1 MTVSTT
7 NKWNGESTIRP
18 AGGVNV
24 LNSPHLV
31 APAASI
37 ISPRSGAREY
47 KRCGGAKSKDGAHHG
62 GGLPRVT
69 VDSSHKFRRT
79 GAPCLFAWITV
90 FRLVSRILTEAQ
102 RRVAGWSYFQFRR
115 VHQRRKRRCT
125 MKKPPLCRSPT
136 MEVSTMCSHYTKNT
150 PCVVVTGRFVSGR
163 WRQVPFDEQQV
174 GLQQYL
180 DPLYKVWLC
189 QAMRFC

>member
-1 MTVSTT
+1 MTDPTIS
-7 NKWNGESTIRP
+7 KWSGESTFRP

-24 LNSPHLV
+24 LDSTHLE

-37 ISPRSGAREY
+37 ISPRSGAWEY
-47 KRCGGAKSKDGAHHG
+47 KRRRGAKSKDGAHHG

-69 VDSSHKFRRT
+69 VDSRHKFQCT

-90 FRLVSRILTEAQ
+90 FRLVSRILSEAQ

-136 MEVSTMCSHYTKNT
+136 MEVSRMCSRYI
-150 PCVVVTGRFVSGR
+150 
-163 WRQVPFDEQQV
+163 
-174 GLQQYL
+174 
-180 DPLYKVWLC
+180 
-189 QAMRFC
+189 